1 MRPFLSSSRGA
12 PAAGER
18 ERCMLVQNRVRRM
31 QVHAGRTFMLS
42 RRAIGAIALA
52 DLHYFKQTQK

>member
-1 MRPFLSSSRGA
+1 
-12 PAAGER
+12 
-18 ERCMLVQNRVRRM
+18 MLVQNRVRRM